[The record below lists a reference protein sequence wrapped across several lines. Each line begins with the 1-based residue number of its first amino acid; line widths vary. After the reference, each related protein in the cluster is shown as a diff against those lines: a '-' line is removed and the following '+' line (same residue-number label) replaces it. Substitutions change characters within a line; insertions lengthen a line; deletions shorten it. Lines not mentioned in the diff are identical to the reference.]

1 MADPREKPD
10 YTIVSGARSNCPIML
25 LPNNRYAYLRTWADR
40 KAGKIIKQAG
50 LRTNQRY
57 KGTLT
62 DEEEALAMRLILEH
76 G

>member
-1 MADPREKPD
+1 
-10 YTIVSGARSNCPIML
+10 ML

>member
-1 MADPREKPD
+1 MSFKPD
-10 YTIVSGARSNCPIML
+10 YTIVSGATSDCPIML
-25 LPNNRYAYLRTWADR
+25 LPNNRYAYLRTWANR
-40 KAGKIIKQAG
+40 RAGEIIDQPR

-57 KGTLT
+57 AGTLT